1 MAGELEGKTALV
13 TGAGRGMGQTI
24 AERLAA
30 AGALVAVNYTP
41 EEADSAPT
49 LERIAQAGGRAFA
62 LPVRLGSQAAARE
75 LAEALE
81 KELVRR
87 TGSDGLDILVNTIG
101 GTDYAPILTVT
112 EEFYD
117 RDFSNNVRAPF
128 FLVQALY
135 HRLRDFGRVI
145 NISSAAARIT
155 DPSIITYTMAKAALN
170 AFTRVMA
177 LELGKRGITVNSVGP
192 GFTAGPTNEGL
203 MADAEALGQV
213 IGMTALDRFGQ
224 PEEIADIVFALAS
237 PLGRWVTAQNIEA
250 SGGFKL

>member
-1 MAGELEGKTALV
+1 MAMELEGKTALV
-13 TGAGRGMGQTI
+13 TGAGRGMGQSI
-24 AERLAA
+24 AQRLAE

-41 EEADSAPT
+41 EEHGSAPT
-49 LERIAQAGGRAFA
+49 VALIEQAGGAAFA
-62 LPVRLGSQAAARE
+62 LPVRLGSQAAARDLAARLGEE
-75 LAEALE
+75 LA
-81 KELVRR
+81 RR

-117 RDFSNNVRAPF
+117 KDMSNNVRAPF

-135 HRLRDFGRVI
+135 HRINDFGRVI
-145 NISSAAARIT
+145 NISSAAPRLT
-155 DPSIITYTMAKAALN
+155 DPSIIVYTMAKAALN

-177 LELGKRGITVNSVGP
+177 QELGHRGITVNSVGP

-213 IGMTALDRFGQ
+213 VGQTALGRFGQ
-224 PEEIADIVFALAS
+224 PEEIADVVFALAS